1 MPEKKFRER
10 FENKRVTVIGI
21 GISNRPL
28 IEMLVAAGAIV
39 TACDKKTPE
48 ALGDAYKELSAL
60 GVMLSLGETYLE
72 GIDAD
77 IIFRTPGMRYDHPAL
92 VKAVKAGAV
101 LTSEMQVF
109 FEMCPAKII
118 GITGSD
124 GKTTT
129 TILIYRLLSLAGKT
143 VYLGGNIGAPLLPRL
158 FGMTSDDYC
167 VVELSSFQLHTMT
180 VSPDIALITNL
191 SSNHLDYHT
200 SEIEYCD
207 AKFNIFL
214 HQDSDGVLVMNAL
227 CRTKLDEYLF
237 LKTQGLILDH
247 APMPTLRTFNGG
259 TVYEMDGMI
268 YCEEKEVM
276 AVSDIRIPGRHN
288 VENYMA
294 AIAATYG
301 IVSFDIVK
309 RLAKEFGGV
318 EHRIEFVREVKGVRY
333 YNSSIDSS
341 PSRTLAALS
350 AFGEK
355 KLTVLL
361 GGYDKNLDYTPLA
374 AGLLQHAKCVILC
387 GATADKIRTAL
398 VSSSG
403 YDAALLRVVMTENYK
418 QSVDYAYQ
426 NTVAGDIVLLS
437 PASASFDAFKNFEER
452 GRYFKA
458 LVAKLPN
465 DKKKRK

>member
-1 MPEKKFRER
+1 MLKEKFKAR

-28 IEMLVAAGAIV
+28 IEMLVAAGAFV

-48 ALGDAYKELSAL
+48 ALGNAYGELVSL
-60 GVMLSLGETYLE
+60 GVTLSLGETYLD

-77 IIFRTPGMRYDHPAL
+77 IVFRTPGMRYDHPAL
-92 VKAVKAGAV
+92 QKALRAGAE

-129 TILIYRLLSLAGKT
+129 TTLIYRLLSETGKT

-180 VSPDIALITNL
+180 VSPDVAVITNL
-191 SSNHLDYHT
+191 SPNHLDYHT
-200 SEIEYCD
+200 NEQEYCE

-214 HQDSDGVLVMNAL
+214 HRGNDGILVTNAMR
-227 CRTKLDEYLF
+227 RTKLDEYLF
-237 LKTQGLILDH
+237 LKLQNRALDGTDT
-247 APMPTLRTFNGG
+247 PILRTFNGG
-259 TVYEMDGMI
+259 TVYEKDGVI
-268 YCEEKEVM
+268 YCDGKDVM
-276 AVSDIRIPGRHN
+276 RTSDIRIPGRHN

-301 IVSFDIVK
+301 IVPFDTVK
-309 RLAKEFGGV
+309 RVAKEFAGV
-318 EHRIEFVREVKGVRY
+318 EHRIEFVREVRGVRY

-341 PSRTLAALS
+341 PSRTLAALA
-350 AFGEK
+350 AFGGK
-355 KLTVLL
+355 KLTVLC
-361 GGYDKNLDYTPLA
+361 GGYDKNLDYSPLA
-374 AGLLQHAKCVILC
+374 DGLLRYAKTVIVC
-387 GATADKIRTAL
+387 GATAEKIRTAL
-398 VSSSG
+398 VSSPE
-403 YDAALLRVVMTENYK
+403 YDEEALPVVTTENYR
-418 QSVDYAYQ
+418 QSVAYAYE
-426 NTVAGDIVLLS
+426 TATEGDIVLLS
-437 PASASFDAFKNFEER
+437 PASASFDAFQNFEER

-458 LVAKLPN
+458 LVAKLPE
-465 DKKKRK
+465 

>member
-1 MPEKKFRER
+1 MLKTRFREL

-21 GISNRPL
+21 GVSNRPL
-28 IEMLVAAGAIV
+28 IEMLLDAGADV

-48 ALGDAYKELSAL
+48 ALGEVYGELVGR
-60 GVMLSLGETYLE
+60 GVKLSLGESYLDSL
-72 GIDAD
+72 DAD

-92 VKAVKAGAV
+92 QKACEAGAR

-109 FEMCPAKII
+109 FELCPAKIV

-129 TILIYRLLSLAGKT
+129 TTLIAKLLEASGKT

-180 VSPDIALITNL
+180 VSPDISVITNL
-191 SSNHLDYHT
+191 SPNHLDYHID
-200 SEIEYCD
+200 EKEYCD

-214 HQDSDGVLVMNAL
+214 HQKENAVIVTNGMR
-227 CRTKLDEYLF
+227 RTKLDEYLF
-237 LKTQGLILDH
+237 LKLQGLSLDKKL
-247 APMPTLRTFNGG
+247 AGEIRTFNGG
-259 TVYEMDGMI
+259 TVYEEGGVI
-268 YCEEKEVM
+268 YCDGREVM
-276 AVSDIRIPGRHN
+276 TVSDIKIPGRHN

-294 AIAATYG
+294 AIAALKD
-301 IVSFDIVK
+301 IVSFDTVK
-309 RLAKEFGGV
+309 ALAREFGGV
-318 EHRIEFVREVKGVRY
+318 EHRIEFVRELSGVKY

-350 AFGEK
+350 AFGDK

-374 AGLLQHAKCVILC
+374 KGLIDHAKCAILC
-387 GATADKIRTAL
+387 GPTAEKIRK
-398 VSSSG
+398 
-403 YDAALLRVVMTENYK
+403 ALLASVEYDPATLPIVTVDNYK
-418 QSVDYAYQ
+418 QSVEYAHQ
-426 NTVAGDIVLLS
+426 HTEEGDVVLLS

-452 GRYFKA
+452 GRYFKSLVSA
-458 LVAKLPN
+458 LPE
-465 DKKKRK
+465 RE

>member
-1 MPEKKFRER
+1 MLKEIFRKR

-28 IEMLVAAGAIV
+28 IEMLVDAGAMV

-48 ALGDAYKELSAL
+48 ALGEAYEELTAR
-60 GVMLSLGETYLE
+60 GVTLSLGEGYLD
-72 GIDAD
+72 GLCAD
-77 IIFRTPGMRYDHPAL
+77 MIFRTPGMRYDHPAL
-92 VKAVKAGAV
+92 TAAVEAGAE

-109 FEMCPAKII
+109 FELCPAKII

-129 TILIYRLLSLAGKT
+129 TTLIYRLLCEAGKT

-180 VSPDIALITNL
+180 VSPDISVITNL
-191 SSNHLDYHT
+191 SPNHLDYHT
-200 SEIEYCD
+200 SEVEYCD

-214 HQDSDGVLVMNAL
+214 HQDKDGILVMNGMR
-227 CRTKLDEYLF
+227 RTKLDEYLF
-237 LKTQGLILDH
+237 LKTQTLSLDRLPI
-247 APMPTLRTFNGG
+247 PMLRTFNGG
-259 TVYEMDGMI
+259 TVYEKDGVI
-268 YCEEKEVM
+268 FCEGKEVM
-276 AVSDIRIPGRHN
+276 RVLDIRIPGRHN

-301 IVSFDIVK
+301 IVPFESVK
-309 RLAKEFGGV
+309 KLAKEFGGV
-318 EHRIEFVREVKGVRY
+318 EHRIEFVKEVRGVSY

-341 PSRTLAALS
+341 PSRTLAALA
-350 AFGEK
+350 AFGDR
-355 KLTVLL
+355 KLTVLC

-374 AGLLQHAKCVILC
+374 KGLIRHAKQVILC
-387 GATADKIRTAL
+387 GPTAEKIKAAL
-398 VSSSG
+398 LASPD
-403 YDAALLRVVMTENYK
+403 YDAASLSVVTSENYAE
-418 QSVDYAYQ
+418 SVRIAYE
-426 NTVAGDIVLLS
+426 TSVAGDTVILS
-437 PASASFDAFKNFEER
+437 PASASFDAFRNFEER

-458 LVAKLPN
+458 LVAELPE
-465 DKKKRK
+465 